1 MEETTHFDL
10 FTEENLT
17 ESINDMFKVPNP
29 DHLNEVWIVEVEPN
43 IFQDPYSSIWI
54 KVGVS
59 ASYLIQGI
67 ESVILISFVLY
78 ETQGLAGP
86 YRTVVNQL
94 LSGLYAIVRNRNK
107 AISVNTYM

>member
-1 MEETTHFDL
+1 M
-10 FTEENLT
+10 
-17 ESINDMFKVPNP
+17 
-29 DHLNEVWIVEVEPN
+29 VEVEQN
-43 IFQDPYSSIWI
+43 ILQDPYSSIWI

-94 LSGLYAIVRNRNK
+94 LSGLYAIVSNLHIILIKDPRNNAVVIFLKCQILWPSRGESFQECCS
-107 AISVNTYM
+107 ASFLPD